1 MATTMLLP
9 VDEAER
15 LVLEHATALAP
26 EDVHVAD
33 VDGRIA
39 AATLHARWDLP
50 QRDVSI
56 MDGYAVRSLDVA
68 HLRAC
73 GNAIVLA
80 LRGES
85 AAGHPSEA
93 PLGEGQA
100 ARISTGAVLPDG
112 ADAVIAQEDTRR
124 EGDRLLVDGDTLGT
138 LEPGTFVRPRGRELC
153 EGDVLTRPGRRL
165 GPGDMALL
173 AGSGHASVPVA
184 RRPRVA
190 ILSTGDELVPAGT
203 RPEGAQ
209 VVSSNGLVL
218 AALIRRAG
226 AVPWVLGDVRDEPA
240 RLREALERGLQ
251 ADVLVTSGGISVGDH
266 DLVHGQLESLG
277 ARTVFRGVAL
287 RPGKPTTFA
296 TTDACRIFALPG
308 NPASSLVAFA
318 LFVHPLL
325 RRLAGVRG
333 DPCLPKRRVRLRG
346 VARGAGSRAHY
357 VRAFSVGDD
366 EAVPLSV
373 QQSGD
378 LASIAGADLL
388 LPIPA
393 GVAELPAG
401 AEVRALVLDP
411 NPAEQ
416 ARPS

>member
-1 MATTMLLP
+1 MLLT

-15 LVLEHATALAP
+15 LVLEHATPGPAHDA
-26 EDVHVAD
+26 HVAE

-56 MDGYAVRSLDVA
+56 MDGYAVRSLDIA
-68 HLRAC
+68 NLRAC
-73 GNAIVLA
+73 GGAIVLTV
-80 LRGES
+80 RGES
-85 AAGHPSEA
+85 AAGHPSDA
-93 PLGEGQA
+93 LLGDGQA
-100 ARISTGAVLPDG
+100 ARISTGAVLPAG

-124 EGDRLLVDGDTLGT
+124 EGDRLVVDSESLGV
-138 LEPGTFVRPRGRELC
+138 LEPGKFVRPRGSELH
-153 EGDVLTRPGRRL
+153 EGDVVTRPGRRL
-165 GPGDMALL
+165 GPGDIALL
-173 AGSGHASVPVA
+173 AGSGHASVPVV

-226 AVPWVLGDVRDEPA
+226 AEPLDLGDVSDDPE
-240 RLREALERGLQ
+240 RLRAALTEGLR

-266 DLVHGQLESLG
+266 DLVHGQLEALG
-277 ARTVFRGVAL
+277 VRTVFRGVAL

-296 TTDACRIFALPG
+296 VTDTCRVFGLPG
-308 NPASSLVAFA
+308 NPASSLVTFV

-333 DPCLPKRRVRLRG
+333 DPRLPRRRVRLRAPAYG
-346 VARGAGSRAHY
+346 EGRRDHY
-357 VRAFSVGDD
+357 VRAHSHGED
-366 EAVPLSV
+366 EAMPLTA
-373 QQSGD
+373 QQSSD
-378 LASIAGADLL
+378 LCSIAGADLL

-393 GVAELPAG
+393 GTRELPAG
-401 AEVRALVLDP
+401 AEVHALVLDP
-411 NPAEQ
+411 HPAEQ
-416 ARPS
+416 PPSS